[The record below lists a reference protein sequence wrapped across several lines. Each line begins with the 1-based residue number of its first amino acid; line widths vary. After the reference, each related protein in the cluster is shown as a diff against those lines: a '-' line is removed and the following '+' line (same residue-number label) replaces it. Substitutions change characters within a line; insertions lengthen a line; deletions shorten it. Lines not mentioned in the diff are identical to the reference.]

1 MSEIILMNPYT
12 DKDSPQDKQS
22 IFDIQ
27 AKTAEG
33 KLINIEMQLFNRYD
47 NEKRTLY
54 YWSKQ
59 YASQLEEGQPY
70 KNLMKCVTSNILNF
84 SIAPRLADC

>member
-1 MSEIILMNPYT
+1 MAFLNRTLTEAGETPLNEITLMNPYT
-12 DKDSPQDKQS
+12 DKDSPRDKQS

-27 AKTAEG
+27 ARTAEG
-33 KLINIEMQLFNRYD
+33 KLINVEMQLFNKYD

-59 YASQLEEGQPY
+59 YSGQLEEGQSY
-70 KNLMKCVTSNILNF
+70 KKLKN
-84 SIAPRLADC
+84 A